1 MNPRNRCAYTLF
13 QLLLVLAMLA
23 LLFALMLP
31 ALVHLRLA
39 DDRTQSQN
47 NLKQIALAML
57 NYEATYTSFPPGND
71 ANNISALAHILPFV
85 EQFEPFQGIDFQ
97 KSVDD
102 AANAKARKTYIKV
115 FIDSGDSVKTV
126 NKDYGPTNYL
136 LCAGSKPALADNNGL
151 FYQDSKV
158 KIKDIKDGT
167 ANTMMTGETLKGDG
181 AAKAT
186 TVKRQYVLLKKDDLK
201 NLKDDAGVKDWQ
213 DNKNIA
219 GNRGASWMDGRFL
232 QTTFTGTRTIND
244 AKPDVSCGGI
254 GSLSG
259 LRSDEDKANMLF
271 ADGHVK
277 VITAK
282 VKLEVWKMLA
292 DRADGQKLPDF

>member
-1 MNPRNRCAYTLF
+1 MNTRNRCAYTLF

-31 ALVHLRLA
+31 AIVHLRLA
-39 DDRTQSQN
+39 DARTQSQN
-47 NLKQIALAML
+47 NLKQIALAMH
-57 NYEATYTSFPPGND
+57 NYHDTYTSFPPGND
-71 ANNISALAHILPFV
+71 SNNFSAFARTLPFN
-85 EQFEPFQGIDFQ
+85 EQFEAFQSIDFQ
-97 KSVDD
+97 KSIDD
-102 AANAKARKTYIKV
+102 KANAKARKADIKLFV
-115 FIDSGDSVKTV
+115 DPRDSIKTV
-126 NKDYGPTNYL
+126 NKDHGPTNYL
-136 LCAGSKPALADNNGL
+136 LSAGSKPALADNNGL

-158 KIKDIKDGT
+158 QIKDIKDGT
-167 ANTMMTGETLKGDG
+167 SNTMMAGETLKGDG

-186 TVKRQYVLLKKDDLK
+186 TEKRQYVLLKKDDLK

-232 QTTFTGTRTIND
+232 QTTFTGTRALND

-254 GSLSG
+254 GGLSG
-259 LRSDEDKANMLF
+259 LRSDEDKVNVLL
-271 ADGHVK
+271 ADGSVR
-277 VITAK
+277 VISAK
-282 VKLEVWKMLA
+282 VKQEVWKMLA